1 MKLRLRRRN
10 ASMHNSHTTSAT
22 RTHKHLIH
30 MYVCKKNRRHKHV
43 CIASGAA
50 IDGAPVAAAAD
61 ANADAAVSSDIWFQF
76 TFNFLIAFELLDMY
90 GHVYICMCVC
100 MHIA

>member
-1 MKLRLRRRN
+1 
-10 ASMHNSHTTSAT
+10 
-22 RTHKHLIH
+22 

-43 CIASGAA
+43 SIGSGAA

-61 ANADAAVSSDIWFQF
+61 ADAAVSSDIWFQF

-90 GHVYICMCVC
+90 GHAHCIM
-100 MHIA
+100 ARDE